1 MPPAHENSDFIRIEG
16 RVSKEQFRE
25 AIPELRVSL
34 VNAQYQLKD
43 SGFTVVILLAGR
55 DRIGCEKVIDRLH
68 EWMDARYLDTWFVG
82 KPTDEERLRPRFWR
96 FWRAM
101 PPAGRVGLFGG
112 GWFIHLISKMLR
124 NKLGKRQY
132 RRQVRHFNRLDGLL
146 IDNGDLVLKIWLD
159 LPEKVMKKRLHKA
172 GRDPAQA
179 RYAEQLDWEIY
190 EHYGASEPLITR
202 LLADTNA
209 PVPWCIVDGSDE
221 RFRDLAIAQLI
232 RDRLQAHLDRQH
244 DGARPA
250 TAACA
255 STIPDRL
262 AAVDLTRRL
271 EYADY
276 RRRLDQ
282 LQVRLHK
289 LSLKARKR
297 KLASILV
304 FEGWD
309 AAGKGGVIRRITRAV
324 SFRDCKVIPI
334 AAPTDEELAHHYLWR
349 FWRRLPMD
357 GQMRIFDRSW
367 YGRVLVERVE
377 SLASKPEWQRAY
389 DEINDF
395 EEQLC
400 EHGNIMLKFW
410 LHIDPDEQLRR
421 FRAREQTPYKK
432 YKITAEDYRNRDK
445 WPAYADAANEMF
457 ERTDSPQAPWT
468 LVAANDKRWARVTV
482 LKTLCDA
489 LAARLES

>member
-1 MPPAHENSDFIRIEG
+1 MPPAHENPDFIRIEG
-16 RVSKEQFRE
+16 HVSKEQFRQ
-25 AIPELRVSL
+25 AIPKLRVEL
-34 VNAQYQLKD
+34 VNAQYRLKD
-43 SGFTVVILLAGR
+43 ADFPVVILLAGR

-68 EWMDARYLDTWFVG
+68 EWMDARYLDAWFVG

-96 FWRAM
+96 FWRVM
-101 PPAGRVGLFGG
+101 PPAGRIGLFGG
-112 GWFIHLISKMLR
+112 GWFIHLISKILR
-124 NKLGKRQY
+124 GKLSKRQY

-146 IDNGDLVLKIWLD
+146 TDDGGLVLKIWLD
-159 LPEKVMKKRLHKA
+159 LPEQVMKKRLRKA
-172 GRDPAQA
+172 RKDAGQA

-190 EHYGASEPLITR
+190 EHYRASEPLVDR
-202 LLADTNA
+202 LLTDTNA
-209 PVPWCIVDGSDE
+209 PAAWHIVDGSDE
-221 RFRDLAIAQLI
+221 HFRDLAVARLI
-232 RDRLQAHLDRQH
+232 RDRLQARLDQPH
-244 DGARPA
+244 NGARP
-250 TAACA
+250 TVAARA
-255 STIPDRL
+255 GTIPDRL
-262 AAVDLTRRL
+262 ATVDLSRRL

-276 RRRLDQ
+276 RQQLDR
-282 LQVRLHK
+282 LQVRLHE

-297 KLASILV
+297 KLASVLV

-309 AAGKGGVIRRITRAV
+309 AAGKGGVIRRILQAI

-334 AAPTDEELAHHYLWR
+334 AAPTDEERGHHYLWR

-377 SLASKPEWQRAY
+377 SLASESEWRRAY

-400 EHGNIMLKFW
+400 EHGNIVLKFW

-445 WPAYADAANEMF
+445 WPDYTDAANEMF
-457 ERTDSPQAPWT
+457 ERTDNAQAPWL
-468 LVAANDKRWARVTV
+468 LVPANDKRWARVMV
-482 LKTLCDA
+482 LETLCNA
-489 LAARLES
+489 FEARLGS